1 MKKYLA
7 LALIAALAAFAA
19 PAMADVTNDGN
30 SNYTVTGDAEWE
42 WNDPTNTVKTL
53 TINPDAKLTVGGS
66 DIINGQDAV
75 ISGSGTL
82 YGSPNGVA
90 DLYGVKE
97 VTDVTIDASSTK
109 GKTTNIQLA
118 AAQKEQ
124 SSGSVELTMM
134 GVKADPAL
142 NDSLKHYLK
151 VAPQFVRNDAKPETS
166 ELESARITV
175 TDSAIGHSLFGGP
188 LAISGN
194 DHNLTITNSEIVI
207 NGDSQIGRAI
217 YAGGG
222 VWGTNNITHVE
233 NARIIV
239 NGGTIGGT
247 GLFGDK
253 QPTEN
258 GYIYGGGL
266 VEASGSSDGSDSTA
280 TVGTATIIINGGSV
294 EGVRGGGRIERP
306 GADDDNFT
314 GAEATKVD
322 NVEIS
327 VVGDAGLN
335 AIGSGGIEVGG
346 ELVDSDDTAAAIA
359 DEVISSVTNA
369 KVTLQNIENAN
380 VSYEI
385 SGMGADD
392 TAALELRN
400 VNGSLGDVDFFQTVG
415 VDPNTSVSLTSLN
428 EAGETPQIALV
439 GDWRDTS
446 GVQEFNLDEMIKVS
460 GKTADELFSNADSPV
475 YDPAETGITSLTRNA
490 DGSFRATVD
499 RPAGTS
505 GGGGGGC
512 SAGFGAL
519 ALLAALP
526 LIRMRKK

>member
-19 PAMADVTNDGN
+19 PSFAGM
-30 SNYTVTGDAEWE
+30 TGDNNNYIVNSDNGGHTWTSDDNSKEI
-42 WNDPTNTVKTL
+42 NSL
-53 TINPDAKLTVGGS
+53 TINSGATLTMDSNAVVNGINATISGVGAGS
-66 DIINGQDAV
+66 TIKGANVNDFYGISSIRDLDIIADKGSSNIHIGAALQDA
-75 ISGSGTL
+75 T
-82 YGSPNGVA
+82 NA
-90 DLYGVKE
+90 DAV
-97 VTDVTIDASSTK
+97 S
-109 GKTTNIQLA
+109 
-118 AAQKEQ
+118 
-124 SSGSVELTMM
+124 LTMS
-134 GVKADPAL
+134 GVTASNIARAL
-142 NDSLKHYLK
+142 QYVK
-151 VAPQFVRNDAKPETS
+151 VAPQIVKTRDTETPTTIG
-166 ELESARITV
+166 SANITIDNATV
-175 TDSAIGHSLFGGP
+175 GHSLFGGP

-222 VWGTNNITHVE
+222 VWGDNNATHVG
-233 NARIIV
+233 NATIIV
-239 NGGTIGGT
+239 NGGTIGASGDNLT
-247 GLFGDK
+247 GK
-253 QPTEN
+253 PTEN

-266 VEASGSSDGSDSTA
+266 VEASGSSDGSGSTA
-280 TVGTATIIINGGSV
+280 TVGTATIIINGG
-294 EGVRGGGRIERP
+294 EIKGVRGGGRIERP
-306 GADDDNFT
+306 GAADDNVT
-314 GAEATKVD
+314 DAKATKVD

-346 ELVDSDDTAAAIA
+346 ELVDSDNTAAAIA
-359 DEVISSVTNA
+359 DEVISPVTNA

-385 SGMGADD
+385 SGMGADE

-415 VDPNTSVSLTSLN
+415 VDPNTSVALTSLN

-439 GDWRDTS
+439 GDWRSAS

-460 GKTADELFSNADSPV
+460 GKTADDLFSNADSPV

>member
-7 LALIAALAAFAA
+7 LALIAALAAFAV
-19 PAMADVTNDGN
+19 PAMANDFPVDTDTTWADNQENVESITISENITLSLTGYKYISGTNATISGAGILKGN
-30 SNYTVTGDAEWE
+30 SV
-42 WNDPTNTVKTL
+42 ND
-53 TINPDAKLTVGGS
+53 IYG
-66 DIINGQDAV
+66 
-75 ISGSGTL
+75 ISRIE
-82 YGSPNGVA
+82 NI
-90 DLYGVKE
+90 
-97 VTDVTIDASSTK
+97 TIDAAQD
-109 GKTTNIQLA
+109 GDRGTNMQLA
-118 AAQKEQ
+118 AATKDQQ
-124 SSGSVELTMM
+124 SGTAELTMT
-134 GVKADPAL
+134 GVKAPE
-142 NDSLKHYLK
+142 SLSTSKHYLK
-151 VAPQFVRNDAKPETS
+151 VAPQFVRDETPQS
-166 ELESARITV
+166 PRLDSARITV
-175 TDSAIGHSLFGGP
+175 TDSAIGHSLFGGA

-194 DHNLTITNSEIVI
+194 NHNLTITNSEIVI
-207 NGDSQIGRAI
+207 NGTSQIGRAI

-222 VWGTNNITHVE
+222 VWGNNNTTRVE
-233 NARIIV
+233 NATIIV
-239 NGGTIGGT
+239 NGGTIGASGNALT
-247 GLFGDK
+247 DK
-253 QPTEN
+253 PTEN

-266 VEASGSSDGSDSTA
+266 VEASGRSDGSDSTA

-294 EGVRGGGRIERP
+294 KGVRGGGRIERKD
-306 GADDDNFT
+306 ADKGTFDGGD
-314 GAEATKVD
+314 ATKVD

-346 ELVDSDDTAAAIA
+346 VLVDSNDPDAVLIN
-359 DEVISSVTNA
+359 EVISPVTNA

-380 VSYEI
+380 FIYEI

-415 VDPNTSVSLTSLN
+415 VDPNTSVALTSVTGK
-428 EAGETPQIALV
+428 EDAKPKIALV
-439 GDWRDTS
+439 GDWRSAS